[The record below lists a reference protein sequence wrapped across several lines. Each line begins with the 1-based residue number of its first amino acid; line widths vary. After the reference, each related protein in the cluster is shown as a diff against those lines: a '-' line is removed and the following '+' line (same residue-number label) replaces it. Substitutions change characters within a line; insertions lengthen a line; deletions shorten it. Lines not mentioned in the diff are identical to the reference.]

1 MNDQFP
7 PSVHVLYSPGI
18 ERFFGITTLDIFTT
32 MEIAQILSS
41 KIPSIV
47 VFSIKD
53 GQTPFFN
60 DNCHE
65 YTLKDK
71 NVYKNSYEIQA
82 PRYNK
87 FLNVDDIEHVDEMP
101 VDYHPQHNFKNWQ
114 MLIKLKKYVQFVIST
129 WYAAKVC
136 EVTHNILPEYR
147 YADDYFNGL
156 LPDNF
161 IANIDTSMGTTKQ
174 GITAEIKKIL
184 YNCNLPR
191 EAVEQFNA
199 MWENNNTVQTMYW
212 RTNFYRMSNID
223 PQAVPLKPNLD
234 QFVGWIM

>member
-32 MEIAQILSS
+32 VEIAQILSS

-47 VFSIKD
+47 VFSIRD
-53 GQTPFFN
+53 GKTPFFN

-87 FLNVDDIEHVDEMP
+87 FLNVDDIEHVEEMP
-101 VDYHPQHNFKNWQ
+101 IDYHPQHNFKNWQ
-114 MLIKLKKYVQFVIST
+114 MLIKLKKYVQFVIGT
-129 WYAAKVC
+129 WYAAKIC
-136 EVTHNILPEYR
+136 EVTHNILPEYQ
-147 YADDYFNGL
+147 YADDYFHEL

-184 YNCNLPR
+184 YNCNTPR
-191 EAVEQFNA
+191 EAVEQFDI
-199 MWENNNTVQTMYW
+199 MWKNNNTVQTMYW
-212 RTNFYRMSNID
+212 RTNFYKMSGID
-223 PQAVPLKPNLD
+223 PQAVPQKPNLD
-234 QFVGWIM
+234 KFVGWIM